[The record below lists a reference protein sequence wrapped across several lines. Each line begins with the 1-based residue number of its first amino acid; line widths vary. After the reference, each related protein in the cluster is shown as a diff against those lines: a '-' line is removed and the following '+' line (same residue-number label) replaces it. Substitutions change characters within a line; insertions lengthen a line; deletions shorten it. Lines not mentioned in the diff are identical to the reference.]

1 MIDTE
6 NTNVYV
12 VTDVTS
18 ALGKAIALGLAK
30 TRAKVI
36 MVAPDESHGAQ
47 IEGELAL
54 DSNNPNVEMQLGDLS
69 LLSSVR
75 NLAEI
80 INAKND
86 RIDLLIINHWLYTK
100 QRKATVEG
108 FEKMFVANHLAP
120 FLLTHLLLE
129 RLRSSDSARILNL
142 TSPTNGELNFDDL
155 QSEDH
160 FNSINTFNA
169 TKTARLLFTYELAR
183 RLTNSNITVNAHHT
197 GLVKSEIL
205 NEAAA
210 PVRFINWLFALSPDQ
225 AAEDVLNVAT
235 NPEFKEMHGKLLHKG
250 KEIQAPDYALDPN
263 NQIMLWEISEK
274 LTDAD
279 WRGPNY
285 DPTGSMAMFN
295 SKEIPEGAIRPEEDP
310 TITENGVLK
319 RK

>member
-1 MIDTE
+1 MIDSE
-6 NTNVYV
+6 NPKVYV
-12 VTDVTS
+12 VTDGTS
-18 ALGKAIALGLAK
+18 ALGKATALGLAK
-30 TRAKVI
+30 TGAKVI
-36 MVAPDESHGAQ
+36 MVAPDESHGAR
-47 IEGELAL
+47 IEGEMALA
-54 DSNNPNVEMQLGDLS
+54 SNNPNVEMQLGDLS

-80 INAKND
+80 LNAKND
-86 RIDLLIINHWLYTK
+86 RIDLLLINHWIYTQ
-100 QRKATVEG
+100 QRKVTVEG
-108 FEKMFVANHLAP
+108 FEKMFAANYLST

-129 RLRSSDSARILNL
+129 RLVASNSARVLNL
-142 TSPTNGELNFDDL
+142 TSPTNGQLNFDDL
-155 QSEDH
+155 QSEEH

-183 RLTNSNITVNAHHT
+183 RLENSNIAVNALHT

-210 PVRFINWLFALSPDQ
+210 PVRFINWLFALSTDQ
-225 AAEDVLNVAT
+225 AAEDIVNVAT
-235 NPEFKEMHGKLLHKG
+235 NPEFKEMHGKLLHKE

-263 NQIMLWEISEK
+263 HQILLWEMSEK

-295 SKEIPEGAIRPEEDP
+295 AKEIPEGAIRPEEDP
-310 TITENGVLK
+310 TITDHGVVK
-319 RK
+319 RE